1 MVSADD
7 DQPEWF
13 SGVEPSDSA
22 DDREDA
28 RHLEAVPAG
37 PSSTDEQW
45 FDLPDPI
52 PAADQTTPGRADN
65 RGRVRLLFVGV
76 VAAVLVVI
84 GAGAWVM
91 SSLLSGPE
99 TSASPTLKLPPT
111 AAADEGGA
119 VAESE
124 CETSESATAVSGNGK
139 GDQESVAG
147 VVLAF
152 QHAYYVARDVDEM
165 KPLLAKDSQIT
176 DLDALQEGI
185 DSVARGTTHCLRVVS
200 DGDDAA
206 LVELT
211 ETAPDGTETTYNQRV
226 KTTRT
231 DGEVQIVS
239 IEEHS
244 EGAPE

>member
-1 MVSADD
+1 
-7 DQPEWF
+7 
-13 SGVEPSDSA
+13 
-22 DDREDA
+22 
-28 RHLEAVPAG
+28 
-37 PSSTDEQW
+37 
-45 FDLPDPI
+45 
-52 PAADQTTPGRADN
+52 
-65 RGRVRLLFVGV
+65 
-76 VAAVLVVI
+76 
-84 GAGAWVM
+84 
-91 SSLLSGPE
+91 
-99 TSASPTLKLPPT
+99 
-111 AAADEGGA
+111 
-119 VAESE
+119 
-124 CETSESATAVSGNGK
+124 
-139 GDQESVAG
+139 VAG

-152 QHAYYVARDVDEM
+152 QHAYYVARDADEM